1 MGLAPE
7 IPNLA
12 PAIQL
17 QQGWKIDFFEKK
29 WILSGV
35 YYFFNDAKSTID
47 SNYAFA
53 EGSGTKSW
61 RTTNSN
67 DSTRPLNVAA
77 SSLAALVSIEA
88 LSSLSDSS

>member
-7 IPNLA
+7 IPNLT
-12 PAIQL
+12 PAIQF
-17 QQGWKIDFFEKK
+17 QQGWKISFTEKK

-35 YYFFNDAKSTID
+35 YYFFNDAASTIK
-47 SNYAFA
+47 SNYAFT
-53 EGSGTKSW
+53 EGSGTKSL

-77 SSLAALVSIEA
+77 SSLAVLVSMEA